1 MRLHHRLIVL
11 LLLLCILPV
20 DLFADDS
27 ITIDMKVLDGQTRK
41 ELIGVRVTSMTLDST
56 VIDAQFSYYEKKAL
70 VLSNGIGT
78 LNFYKCHVKVPG
90 PGEYILRYELT
101 GYSTLFQKVKI
112 PARELGQRVRRWS
125 AGNVYLLPPT
135 VKLGEAKVQASKILM
150 VMKGDTLVYNADV
163 LRMAAGTMLEN
174 LISELPGVQLDP
186 HGQIFVNGRKVESL
200 LLNGKDFF
208 RGDPLVALQ
217 NLPSYMVDKVKVYD
231 KAGDDAYL
239 KKMGGSSEYVMDVHL
254 KKQYSIGWI
263 GNIEAGY
270 GTEDRY
276 LARALGIRFS
286 DRSRI
291 SVFGNLNNLNDT
303 RIPGSNGTWTTG
315 NEVTS
320 GLQTLRSGG
329 LDLLIDGSEDRGE
342 LLSSLK
348 ARHEDTDTRSVTT
361 RTNYYAS
368 GDTYSRS
375 RNTGKRRYTEMTWN
389 NRFKLKTRRA
399 YFQLTPNVTYTRTKK
414 DGSRQSASFNENPDD
429 AYRGESLDSL
439 FSPTGSERLNQFLA
453 NRSEDLTRGDV
464 ETWKADGHLLI
475 SLPTLFW
482 ISPDYVT
489 VWGNFNRKDEQNF
502 SRSDIRYGA
511 NFINRP
517 DFRNRYETKPS
528 VAHNWGTRLS
538 VNARAV
544 GPDHCLFNW
553 NLEYAYEQSYA
564 SDDRAIYR
572 LDHYDRW
579 NTPTGADFGTLPST
593 RDSLQQ
599 VLDGPNS
606 YHTPWRSRVHTP
618 QFYGHLKTEK
628 WGELHVTLKAVA
640 QRDWLLDRR
649 NGTEQEKSRRFF
661 ALHPWISYNLRNFR
675 FHYDYSRA
683 AAPMNYQLDVR
694 DDTNPLLVWV
704 GNPDLKDTRKHAL
717 SASWGKTRNNERYN
731 DYGGLNLAYNLY
743 LAAIGQAVT
752 YDRTL
757 GTSTTQPRNI
767 DGNWDAT
774 LTGNYGRT
782 LDKARRLTL
791 GTNTSLT
798 YRNSVDFAWATGDRG
813 NGRSSVRNLG
823 ITENLS
829 GTYRFKN
836 ANLSAH
842 AQATWAY
849 ATSPRADFATMS
861 SVDFQ
866 YGLKTTI
873 HLPWDLEIATDI
885 TMYSRRGY
893 DDASMNTDDLVWN
906 LRLSKSMLPKR
917 NLVLSLDGFDILGQL
932 SNVRRVVNSQGRT
945 ETWYNTVP
953 RYFMARIA
961 YRLNIA
967 PKKNKTIG
975 NKTTDN

>member
-286 DRSRI
+286 DHSRI

-342 LLSSLK
+342 LLTSLK
-348 ARHEDTDTRSVTT
+348 ARREDTDTRSVTT

-375 RNTGKRRYTEMTWN
+375 RNTGKRRYTE
-389 NRFKLKTRRA
+389 
-399 YFQLTPNVTYTRTKK
+399 
-414 DGSRQSASFNENPDD
+414 
-429 AYRGESLDSL
+429 
-439 FSPTGSERLNQFLA
+439 
-453 NRSEDLTRGDV
+453 
-464 ETWKADGHLLI
+464 
-475 SLPTLFW
+475 
-482 ISPDYVT
+482 
-489 VWGNFNRKDEQNF
+489 
-502 SRSDIRYGA
+502 
-511 NFINRP
+511 
-517 DFRNRYETKPS
+517 
-528 VAHNWGTRLS
+528 
-538 VNARAV
+538 
-544 GPDHCLFNW
+544 
-553 NLEYAYEQSYA
+553 
-564 SDDRAIYR
+564 
-572 LDHYDRW
+572 
-579 NTPTGADFGTLPST
+579 
-593 RDSLQQ
+593 
-599 VLDGPNS
+599 
-606 YHTPWRSRVHTP
+606 
-618 QFYGHLKTEK
+618 
-628 WGELHVTLKAVA
+628 
-640 QRDWLLDRR
+640 
-649 NGTEQEKSRRFF
+649 
-661 ALHPWISYNLRNFR
+661 
-675 FHYDYSRA
+675 
-683 AAPMNYQLDVR
+683 
-694 DDTNPLLVWV
+694 
-704 GNPDLKDTRKHAL
+704 
-717 SASWGKTRNNERYN
+717 
-731 DYGGLNLAYNLY
+731 
-743 LAAIGQAVT
+743 
-752 YDRTL
+752 
-757 GTSTTQPRNI
+757 
-767 DGNWDAT
+767 
-774 LTGNYGRT
+774 
-782 LDKARRLTL
+782 
-791 GTNTSLT
+791 
-798 YRNSVDFAWATGDRG
+798 
-813 NGRSSVRNLG
+813 
-823 ITENLS
+823 
-829 GTYRFKN
+829 
-836 ANLSAH
+836 
-842 AQATWAY
+842 
-849 ATSPRADFATMS
+849 
-861 SVDFQ
+861 
-866 YGLKTTI
+866 
-873 HLPWDLEIATDI
+873 
-885 TMYSRRGY
+885 
-893 DDASMNTDDLVWN
+893 
-906 LRLSKSMLPKR
+906 
-917 NLVLSLDGFDILGQL
+917 
-932 SNVRRVVNSQGRT
+932 
-945 ETWYNTVP
+945 
-953 RYFMARIA
+953 
-961 YRLNIA
+961 
-967 PKKNKTIG
+967 
-975 NKTTDN
+975 